1 MVQSEIKN
9 YFTER
14 CFCIFLAVTMLS
26 ILLFIFVLY
35 CTFFIHKTKFLNTL
49 PRFDVFLAEILLI
62 VKSL

>member
-1 MVQSEIKN
+1 
-9 YFTER
+9 
-14 CFCIFLAVTMLS
+14 MLL